1 VTWIFAQDKKFSV
14 NIEKRMVGVEKQD
27 GHNLRV
33 VLIKDQEDAKKA
45 LVEVG
50 TDQPGSRWMAPK
62 AVHRVIRIKNLNSK
76 AAVILKQEMLSLV
89 LSKMGAIINLFRDLT
104 HKAQVDE
111 LYLVTLLKILGIAYI
126 AEFGAQICRD
136 AGEGTIASKI
146 ELAGKILILLL
157 ALPIFTAVLQVVVRL
172 LP

>member
-1 VTWIFAQDKKFSV
+1 MEILNIVGIALVVTVFAV
-14 NIEKRMVGVEKQD
+14 L
-27 GHNLRV
+27 LREV
-33 VLIKDQEDAKKA
+33 RPEMALLLALGFGVLIF
-45 LVEVG
+45 
-50 TDQPGSRWMAPK
+50 
-62 AVHRVIRIKNLNSK
+62 I
-76 AAVILKQEMLSLV
+76 LV

-111 LYLVTLLKILGIAYI
+111 LYLLTLLKILGIAYI
-126 AEFGAQICRD
+126 SEFGAQICRD

>member
-1 VTWIFAQDKKFSV
+1 MEILNIVGIALVVTVFAV
-14 NIEKRMVGVEKQD
+14 L
-27 GHNLRV
+27 LREV
-33 VLIKDQEDAKKA
+33 RPEMALLLALGFGVLIF
-45 LVEVG
+45 
-50 TDQPGSRWMAPK
+50 
-62 AVHRVIRIKNLNSK
+62 I
-76 AAVILKQEMLSLV
+76 LV

-111 LYLVTLLKILGIAYI
+111 LYLLTLLKILGIAYI

>member
-1 VTWIFAQDKKFSV
+1 MEILNIVGIALVVTVFAV
-14 NIEKRMVGVEKQD
+14 L
-27 GHNLRV
+27 LREV
-33 VLIKDQEDAKKA
+33 RPEMALLLALGFGVLIF
-45 LVEVG
+45 
-50 TDQPGSRWMAPK
+50 
-62 AVHRVIRIKNLNSK
+62 I
-76 AAVILKQEMLSLV
+76 LV

>member
-1 VTWIFAQDKKFSV
+1 MEILNIVGFALVVTVFAV
-14 NIEKRMVGVEKQD
+14 L
-27 GHNLRV
+27 LREGRPEMALLLALGFG
-33 VLIKDQEDAKKA
+33 VLIF
-45 LVEVG
+45 
-50 TDQPGSRWMAPK
+50 
-62 AVHRVIRIKNLNSK
+62 I
-76 AAVILKQEMLSLV
+76 LV
-89 LSKMGAIINLFRDLT
+89 LSKMGTIINLFRDLA